1 MFLMIQ
7 GEVSYIRVKE
17 DYGGGGGGGGGADRY
32 SGDRD
37 R

>member
-1 MFLMIQ
+1 MFVLFLQ

-17 DYGGGGGGGGGADRY
+17 DYGGGGGGGGGG
-32 SGDRD
+32 GDRD